1 MDDVYK
7 LILFLFIILFEFY
20 MLRNVDISFHY
31 PDFVVSH
38 LFGYNDV
45 FYIGAKGILSQK
57 ELGSRIVDKSYDTLT
72 VIKDTFNNQKTR
84 SSSSASSFVLSLLSV
99 VKKYLKS
106 DPLPRRYTSEYQSD
120 PNYLKNVL
128 ARSNYSL
135 SGFATLETNR
145 MVL

>member
-7 LILFLFIILFEFY
+7 LILFLFILLFDYY

-45 FYIGAKGILSQK
+45 FFIGAKGILS
-57 ELGSRIVDKSYDTLT
+57 YDSLT
-72 VIKDTFNNQKTR
+72 VIKDTFNTQKTR
-84 SSSSASSFVLSLLSV
+84 SPSFSSSFVLSLLSV
-99 VKKYLKS
+99 VRKYLKS
-106 DPLPRRYTSEYQSD
+106 DPLPRRYTSDYQSD
-120 PNYLKNVL
+120 PTYLKNVL

-145 MVL
+145 IVL